1 MTRFNF
7 DEVQLS
13 VDAESMDVNETVT
26 AAEHNDKEKQ
36 VADVDGVEED
46 GEIQTDSEDEMD
58 GDEVPAIP
66 FPQLR

>member
-26 AAEHNDKEKQ
+26 AGDDNDKEKQ
-36 VADVDGVEED
+36 VVDDDVDED

>member
-26 AAEHNDKEKQ
+26 APDHNDKEKQ
-36 VADVDGVEED
+36 VVEDDVDDD

>member
-1 MTRFNF
+1 
-7 DEVQLS
+7 
-13 VDAESMDVNETVT
+13 MDVNETMT
-26 AAEHNDKEKQ
+26 DADNNDKEKQ
-36 VADVDGVEED
+36 VAGVDDVDDD